1 MYTLHNV
8 NVILNRVETK
18 QSWGIR
24 GEDRKTNYW
33 TVYDQKSNDVLIF
46 WKLMREDYKTEIQ
59 NKRVEDV
66 EVETIV
72 RVTVTVC
79 VQTSSVGRVSS

>member
-1 MYTLHNV
+1 
-8 NVILNRVETK
+8 
-18 QSWGIR
+18 
-24 GEDRKTNYW
+24 
-33 TVYDQKSNDVLIF
+33 
-46 WKLMREDYKTEIQ
+46 MREDYKTEIQ